1 MPLEPAF
8 AESLKGKVLT
18 ISLQGGWGW
27 KARTSDGGEEWR
39 SYQTPDAQLRVRDVA
54 LVQRGSDVLGFTGAV
69 EAGGSEFRGLCILAL
84 THTTDAVNGDDVI
97 PLAIAFSPTTPEC
110 TPDAT
115 KPAGYRPAPQG
126 SPAYLGFGILVPADI
141 EDKVSA

>member
-8 AESLKGKVLT
+8 AESLKGKVLS

-39 SYQTPDAQLRVRDVA
+39 SYQPPDALLRVRDVA
-54 LVQRGSDVLGFTGAV
+54 LVQRGSAVLGFTGAV
-69 EAGGSEFRGLCILAL
+69 DAGGPEFRGLCILAL
-84 THTTDAVNGDDVI
+84 THTTEEVNGGDVI

-110 TPDAT
+110 TPDAK
-115 KPAGYRPAPQG
+115 KPAGYGPTPQG
-126 SPAYLGFGILVPADI
+126 SPAFLGFGILVPADI
-141 EDKVSA
+141 EDEVNA